1 MDPGVYEAAKSGDF
15 HSLTKIISENGDN
28 LFHQR
33 TPKGNNILHV
43 AAQYQQISF
52 IHDFLQ
58 HPSIL
63 SLFGQENYK
72 GDTPLHVATK
82 RGSHEMVRVFIDRA
96 KALSQPD
103 AHKELLR
110 KQNSYQDTLLHS
122 AVRGGCK
129 RVVELLIEE
138 DSQLCNVTN
147 VADESPLY
155 LAAHRRCSDIIEPIL
170 HASSSP
176 SSYKG
181 PKGVTALHVAMCN
194 SLPGWEKIL
203 DKSPEVIREG
213 DAMGWRPLHYAAYLG
228 KVKEV
233 ELLLQRD
240 TSVIYVL
247 DDEGNS
253 ALHVAAFQG
262 HIKVID
268 QLNKSCPD
276 AWDIINTK
284 GQTALHAAVIG
295 GHHNIVGHIVKMPKR
310 EDLINEQDANGN
322 TALHLA
328 VHSRKYISARIL
340 ARDKK
345 VDYFAT
351 NKDYL
356 TAVDS
361 FLARKEVC
369 LLEHYKAQLVHL

>member
-1 MDPGVYEAAKSGDF
+1 MHPEVYEAAKSGDF
-15 HSLTKIISENGDN
+15 HSLMTILSENGED

-43 AAQYQQISF
+43 AAQYQQINF
-52 IHDFLQ
+52 IRDFLQ
-58 HPSIL
+58 HPSIS
-63 SLFGQENYK
+63 SLFGQGNYK

-82 RGSHEMVRVFIDRA
+82 RGTLH
-96 KALSQPD
+96 QPD
-103 AHKELLR
+103 AYKELLR
-110 KQNSYQDTLLHS
+110 KQNSYKDTLLHS

-138 DSQLCNVTN
+138 DPQLCDFTN
-147 VADESPLY
+147 VANESPLY
-155 LAAHRRCSDIIEPIL
+155 LAPIL
-170 HASSSP
+170 RASSSP
-176 SSYKG
+176 SSFKG
-181 PKGVTALHVAMCN
+181 PKGLIALHAAMCYP
-194 SLPGWEKIL
+194 LPGWQKIL
-203 DKSPEVIREG
+203 EESPEVIGEG

-228 KVKEV
+228 KVKAV
-233 ELLLQRD
+233 ELLLQHD
-240 TSVIYVL
+240 TSVAYVL
-247 DDEGNS
+247 DKEGNS
-253 ALHVAAFQG
+253 ALHIAAFQG

-295 GHHNIVGHIVKMPKR
+295 GHFMVVWHILKMPKR
-310 EDLINEQDANGN
+310 EDLINEQDTNGN

-328 VHSRKYISARIL
+328 VYHRKYRSVLVL
-340 ARDKK
+340 ARDTK
-345 VDYFAT
+345 VDRFAT

-356 TAVDS
+356 TAIDI

-369 LLEHYKAQLVHL
+369 LLEH